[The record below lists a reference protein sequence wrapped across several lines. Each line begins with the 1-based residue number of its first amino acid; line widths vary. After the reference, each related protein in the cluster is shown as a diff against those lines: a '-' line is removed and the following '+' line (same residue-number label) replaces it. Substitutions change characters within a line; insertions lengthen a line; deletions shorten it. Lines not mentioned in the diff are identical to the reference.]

1 MVQSQH
7 SPESASSR
15 HLFFVT
21 CRAGRVWF
29 ILTGRWD
36 IAHRRRPL
44 YSTRG
49 ASPAVNLM
57 STSETPNS
65 GFITVARVGA
75 IPEGEGQSFQVGDR
89 LVAVFLK
96 DGQYFAIDDLCPHM
110 GASLGAGYLDDE
122 GVVTCPWH
130 AWRFCVR
137 NGKWAD
143 NPRLAVD
150 TFEVRVVSDE
160 IQVRVARSD
169 ETGREADGESG
180 RQKDT
185 PSH

>member
-1 MVQSQH
+1 MPT
-7 SPESASSR
+7 PEPTNQDF
-15 HLFFVT
+15 H
-21 CRAGRVWF
+21 
-29 ILTGRWD
+29 
-36 IAHRRRPL
+36 
-44 YSTRG
+44 
-49 ASPAVNLM
+49 
-57 STSETPNS
+57 
-65 GFITVARVGA
+65 TVAKVGA

-122 GVVTCPWH
+122 GIVTCPWH
-130 AWRFCVR
+130 AWRFCVS

-150 TFEVRVVSDE
+150 TFDVRVVGNE
-160 IQVRVARSD
+160 IQVRVRRPD
-169 ETGREADGESG
+169 EMGRGGEGERG

-185 PSH
+185 HSS